1 MRTPQPDSGLHDSL
15 LPLTNAS
22 RAGRQGYDGLDGRL
36 VRGARLVSCVV
47 PPVHLLRSAIALL
60 AAAGFGAAA
69 YAQDTDPGRS
79 EYLAHCAS
87 CHGADG
93 KGDER
98 ASMKSRPADL
108 TTLAKRSGGVFSANS
123 VYEMIDG
130 RRAIRS
136 HHSSMPIWG
145 CRYASDPVPRTRK
158 KRFRGYQQKPLEEL
172 LNLSCDSEEVI
183 RARIQAVVGYLE
195 RIQQK

>member
-1 MRTPQPDSGLHDSL
+1 M
-15 LPLTNAS
+15 A
-22 RAGRQGYDGLDGRL
+22 L
-36 VRGARLVSCVV
+36 V
-47 PPVHLLRSAIALL
+47 

-69 YAQDTDPGRS
+69 QAQDADPGRA
-79 EYLAHCAS
+79 EYVAHCAS

-93 KGDER
+93 KGDVR
-98 ASMKSRPADL
+98 TGAKNRPADL
-108 TTLAKRSGGVFSANS
+108 TALAKRSGGVFSANS

-145 CRYASDPVPRTRK
+145 CRYVAEPVPRTRK
-158 KRFRGYQQKPLEEL
+158 SRFRGYQPKPLEEL

-195 RIQQK
+195 SIQRK

>member
-1 MRTPQPDSGLHDSL
+1 MR
-15 LPLTNAS
+15 
-22 RAGRQGYDGLDGRL
+22 
-36 VRGARLVSCVV
+36 
-47 PPVHLLRSAIALL
+47 LLRSAIALV

-69 YAQDTDPGRS
+69 HAQDAGPGRT

-98 ASMKSRPADL
+98 TGAKDRPADL
-108 TTLAKRSGGVFSANS
+108 TALAKRSGGVFSAYS

-145 CRYASDPVPRTRK
+145 CRYGSEPVPRMRK
-158 KRFRGYQQKPLEEL
+158 KRFRGYRQKPLEEL

-183 RARIQAVVGYLE
+183 RARIQAVVEYIE
-195 RIQQK
+195 SIQQK